1 LEGRL
6 DEANQLCKRWYE
18 LNGEVVHGDGRGRHI
33 GIPTA
38 NISTWSEKLVPK
50 PGIYATWS
58 KIEGRF
64 FPGVVNIGMRP
75 TFYEQPT
82 QQTIEV
88 HLFDFDQDIYGKDM
102 RLFFVQRI
110 REEEKFNSADALMR
124 QIRDDIKKSREVLAN
139 APAEKNIPA

>member
-1 LEGRL
+1 
-6 DEANQLCKRWYE
+6 
-18 LNGEVVHGDGRGRHI
+18 
-33 GIPTA
+33 
-38 NISTWSEKLVPK
+38 
-50 PGIYATWS
+50 
-58 KIEGRF
+58 
-64 FPGVVNIGMRP
+64 VVNIGMRP